1 MQASPSLQKLT
12 GERKGYKPFP
22 TYEGGGNVCGALLGF
37 LFSGGFVLKLDFFC
51 V

>member
-22 TYEGGGNVCGALLGF
+22 TYEGGVNIC
-37 LFSGGFVLKLDFFC
+37 GGFIGFF